1 MRRRDGSN
9 SQADQKRPSSHRKTE
24 EGNSLDAQRAEGGLR
39 MWGNL
44 FNYFRH
50 LLTLAEA
57 TQRLTADQRE
67 LRKELKEITAELQ
80 QLKSELRRGLDGEKH
95 EREKLLLQ
103 LENQLLRFERTL
115 PPARSDKGRDK
126 KQGP

>member
-1 MRRRDGSN
+1 
-9 SQADQKRPSSHRKTE
+9 
-24 EGNSLDAQRAEGGLR
+24 